1 MDGKTKINKLDV
13 IAVIDDDVLKFQV
26 SVNDVVF
33 RGSKMDDGRTL
44 SAYGVGDGNKHG
56 NTSDREVL
64 PSPLFCGIL

>member
-1 MDGKTKINKLDV
+1 M
-13 IAVIDDDVLKFQV
+13 
-26 SVNDVVF
+26 NDVVF